1 MAPPSSPPPIQ
12 ALQLR
17 SDPREKPDWEVEEE
31 EEEEEEGRCA
41 SLVVLLCPC
50 LVLLI
55 LLLIVGSIVLA
66 VKLRLF
72 CRGPFRASLG
82 HLFYKEKCRS

>member
-1 MAPPSSPPPIQ
+1 MAPPSSSPPIH

-17 SDPREKPDWEVEEE
+17 SDPQEKPSWEEE
-31 EEEEEEGRCA
+31 EEEEKEGRCA
-41 SLVVLLCPC
+41 SLVVLLCPF
-50 LVLLI
+50 LVLFI
-55 LLLIVGSIVLA
+55 LLLIVGSIILA

-82 HLFYKEKCRS
+82 HLFYKEKCPS